1 MLRKKKSFPF
11 FILLM
16 VFVVVFLM
24 YSNIKIS
31 DINDLK
37 DNFYTN
43 VEEVDKANKSKRFGN
58 FVSVALEEDKMHT
71 GTDGQKEGHVLFKL
85 FGFIPIKKVK
95 VNMLP
100 QEEVYAGGVPIG
112 ISVQTSGATVI
123 SDIIVDSNNY
133 SILKNKDLKSGDII
147 TKINNESVS
156 SIEDI
161 KEILKKNSS
170 DIVSVEI
177 IRDNKTKTLEVGLL
191 KDKENKYKLGVWVK
205 NDVSGIGTMTFIKED
220 GSYGALG
227 HGITNSNSETIVPIS
242 SGNIYNCNLVGIKK
256 GERNKP
262 GELRAVFLQKNAKG
276 DVVKNTP
283 YGIFGK
289 LTNNEGI
296 IDNNI
301 SYKIG
306 GRLSVKPGKAKI
318 ISSISGIREEYD
330 IEIIKANFQTKSS
343 DKSIVFRVTDE
354 RLLNLTGG
362 IVQGMSGSP
371 IIQDGKLVGAVTHV
385 FLADS
390 SKGYAVYSDWMLEQ
404 IDY

>member
-170 DIVSVEI
+170 DIASVEI
-177 IRDNKTKTLEVGLL
+177 IRDNKSSENASGFVIHCVG
-191 KDKENKYKLGVWVK
+191 Y
-205 NDVSGIGTMTFIKED
+205 
-220 GSYGALG
+220 Y
-227 HGITNSNSETIVPIS
+227 SE
-242 SGNIYNCNLVGIKK
+242 
-256 GERNKP
+256 
-262 GELRAVFLQKNAKG
+262 
-276 DVVKNTP
+276 
-283 YGIFGK
+283 
-289 LTNNEGI
+289 
-296 IDNNI
+296 
-301 SYKIG
+301 KI
-306 GRLSVKPGKAKI
+306 
-318 ISSISGIREEYD
+318 
-330 IEIIKANFQTKSS
+330 
-343 DKSIVFRVTDE
+343 
-354 RLLNLTGG
+354 
-362 IVQGMSGSP
+362 
-371 IIQDGKLVGAVTHV
+371 
-385 FLADS
+385 
-390 SKGYAVYSDWMLEQ
+390 
-404 IDY
+404 